1 MIGNS
6 LFFNRHFII
15 SILLFFG
22 ITAYSQNAENI
33 IVDTIKPGNFYK
45 TDSIFSFRS
54 PKGYF
59 PSMAHNFRAQIT
71 SPLRFSKKEWLLTGA
86 AAGIT
91 TSLFFLDA
99 ELDKWATVQKDKH
112 PFVENVSP
120 VFTEFGGKY
129 GYGLVGVIGTMS
141 ALFKK
146 QKGVQ
151 TSLLASQAVITSGV
165 WLQTIKLL
173 TGRERPKGAYLY
185 SQNTSGEWNG
195 PFSRFEKQGAYNKSV
210 FAYDAFPSGH
220 TAVAFSIATVFAT
233 QYNDVKAIP
242 IVCYSTASLIGI
254 SRMIEHEHWASDVFA
269 GAVLGYF
276 CGKQVT
282 KHINKTHSKIPGL
295 ANGHLPATQ
304 VTFIQYGNQAGFAIR
319 W

>member
-1 MIGNS
+1 MLIPKAI
-6 LFFNRHFII
+6 LQKLILIHFL
-15 SILLFFG
+15 IL
-22 ITAYSQNAENI
+22 ITVNTSYSQA
-33 IVDTIKPGNFYK
+33 VDTVSKTDNFYK

-59 PSMAHNFRAQIT
+59 PSLAHNFGEQIT
-71 SPLRFSKKEWLLTGA
+71 SPFRFSKKDWLLTGA

-91 TSLFFLDA
+91 ASLLFLDD
-99 ELDKWATVQKDKH
+99 EIDSWATVQKDKNQ
-112 PFVENVSP
+112 FLEKVSP
-120 VFTEFGGKY
+120 VFTEFGDIY
-129 GYGLVGVIGTMS
+129 GYCVVGAIGTFS
-141 ALFKK
+141 AVFNK

-165 WLQTIKLL
+165 WVQVIKLL

-185 SQNTSGEWNG
+185 SLNPSGDWNG
-195 PFSRFEKQGAYNKSV
+195 PFSRFEKQGEYNKSV

-233 QYNDVKAIP
+233 QYSDLKAVPLI
-242 IVCYSTASLIGI
+242 CYSTASLIGI

-269 GAVLGYF
+269 GAVIGYLS
-276 CGKQVT
+276 GKQVT
-282 KHINKTHSKIPGL
+282 RYFNRTHPKINGLQFSEPGPK
-295 ANGHLPATQ
+295 AQFTI
-304 VTFIQYGNQAGFAIR
+304 VQYGNQLGFAVR